1 MGTSVPDTTV
11 SPQHAKL
18 ELTGITTIFNSVSG
32 FSVQLDV
39 QALPTAAAATG
50 DPDYSYRMSG
60 LPQYGDLQCEAQLK
74 TTDTALF
81 AWWDEIALGKLTPK
95 DGTLTLMGPTGTPQ
109 AAFTI
114 TGALMSTLEI
124 SAHGLDN
131 PTYATVSVTLNC
143 LSYER
148 TK

>member
-32 FSVQLDV
+32 FNIDLSVT
-39 QALPTAAAATG
+39 ALPTAAAATG
-50 DPDYSYRMSG
+50 EPTYSYRMSG
-60 LPQYGDLQCEAQLK
+60 LPNYGDLTCEAQLK

-81 AWWDEIALGKLTPK
+81 AWWEETALGKLVPK

-109 AAFTI
+109 AAFSI
-114 TGALMSTLEI
+114 KGALMSTLEI
-124 SAHGLDN
+124 SDHGIDN

-143 LSYER
+143 LEYER